1 MNVVRILWLLTAV
14 VASLQWAHAND
25 ECVVVTPNVLRLG
38 ARETVVAIVSGRPQR
53 VSVSLESHPVG
64 RGAFFETTF
73 DAAPGSPVTAEV
85 SVKPDDLSELQ
96 LSKEEVQVTLTVQCG
111 TLWKRQVR
119 LPVSGA
125 SADLLF
131 LQTDKPIY
139 HPGSDVGIRFIAL
152 NGSLLPAST
161 PFKLE
166 VRNPQNVVLEEKDF
180 VPDRELM
187 LSHQF
192 MVPKH
197 TVLGE
202 WKLVMRYGH
211 KFQQN
216 TTATFA
222 VEKYVLPRFSVQLR
236 TVDYI
241 LPDFNNITV
250 NVRAKFVNK
259 ESVRGVVSFRFSL
272 KNELGVVEEI
282 GTSGMPK
289 TLQYGDAVYRLAR
302 DEVVAKLGQ
311 QKLRA
316 VFEARA
322 RLVVEATVIEEAT
335 GIRETSRSEQAVFS
349 TSPFLVSTARSEKS
363 FKPGAKFYVT
373 ADVTYPNGEPA
384 ANVPTRLTC
393 AKCHVSPTTYNTD
406 KNGVVTFF
414 VASRTNDARFEFKVE
429 TADPKYGQEQQARN
443 EFSMNPY
450 RDNSGKYMVIE
461 RKDPKTPFKADSTFD
476 AVLFT
481 SDKVKA
487 TSAYY
492 VVLSRGR
499 VLKAGK
505 VVTDPNLLEHR
516 VTFTVT
522 PEMTPSF
529 RVLVVGFLDGQ
540 LATDAIYVNAEPT
553 CTKDSDFTLSRVNPH
568 DIMEPHASA
577 MLVLK
582 GTAGTRVGLLGVDQA
597 VYLLRRKDLLT
608 RKKVFQSMEAKD
620 LGRGLDAG
628 TLALQALANSGVAV
642 LAAQGAYGGAVDDR
656 RRAKRDV
663 TSNILEGFQDE
674 TLRNCCSSGLLKDPF
689 LRRCEQR
696 EEALRSYLIAG
707 SALYTEKCV
716 EAFLTCCIH
725 VQDNRAVG
733 RSNDEV
739 ADVLGD
745 SGFDFGGE
753 ARRNFRETWLFQE
766 LTIGEGPET
775 TYEVSLPDTI
785 TTWELSAVS
794 VAPSGGI
801 CVHEPLE
808 IRVFKKLFVEVNLPY
823 SVIQNEQVEIPVTV
837 YNYDK
842 SERTVRVAMLGT
854 RDVCS
859 GAKEGQPSAVRK
871 LTVPKGQGRTVVFP
885 VVPLAAGKKEI
896 HVAAVSDSHA
906 RDSAKVTLRVEP
918 PGVHKQESFNLIL
931 DPENTQKRKE
941 RHIVSSKHGYTETF
955 AVGGRQLIQ
964 IRRPRRSPQEV
975 VPGSERCE
983 IDIVGDDMGIALEA
997 SVKSPESLL
1006 QMPSGCGE
1014 QTMIY
1019 LAPTLYAYE
1028 YLKTAD
1034 LISSQDEDRA
1044 LGFIRSGYQ
1053 RMLTFRKLDGSFT
1066 VWQGYASSLWLTA
1079 FVVRTLCEARKSV
1092 LIDENVLT
1100 SGLRYILTQQQQDG
1114 RFHDIYKLHHD
1125 DLLGGVTGPLP
1136 LTAYTLLTLQE
1147 CAKDGITVPRLEES
1161 TAKATAFIGK
1171 ELERDNPAY
1180 ETSLAA
1186 YALSLGD
1193 SPAKNDA
1200 IRKLR
1205 SILQPGQQG
1214 GLYVSAGS
1222 DPLSVQATSYALMA
1236 LLKVGESRDTITALV
1251 QWLNLRMNPSG
1262 SLSSSQDTVVAL
1274 QALSKYAI
1282 YARNA
1287 GIDLICEVTLSGDR
1301 MFNRTVRIKRDN
1313 AQVRNRVEIPEFEDK
1328 IFVNVKGSG
1337 TATMYFVTNYDVPVG
1352 ADFLCKFKLDIDFRQ
1367 KKVGLA
1373 EALKGARDFKETY
1386 AMKVCARSLEKDVRG
1401 MAILDVG
1408 LMTGFKPVAADLQ
1421 ELINKKIVDQ
1431 YELSQRSVVF
1441 YLPTIP
1447 ADKDVCVEFGL
1458 DQEFAVG
1465 KLQSSSV
1472 KAYAYYDPDISCTK
1486 FYAPNSTSPLLKI
1499 ECNNPGQS
1507 DVCRCLEGGCPP
1519 QNLPEMFTKD
1529 EIGVVMTTECRENM
1543 REHACDAVE
1552 FVWLGT
1558 ARAKTHKDG
1567 FVNVPF
1573 FITKVLKPGIESEE
1587 DLANNTRMIK
1597 ARDHC
1602 ESFHI
1607 KEGSKYII
1615 MGMDAKYK
1623 VEDAFG
1629 DEQYEY
1635 VMDSDSIVIEVPS
1648 TKNKRVGAA
1657 GRQRNL
1663 NRAGRPR
1670 ERKTGENPANERC
1683 DWDKLVTW
1691 FINEFSN
1698 ETTRCFT

>member
-1 MNVVRILWLLTAV
+1 MNVFQVLWLLTAV
-14 VASLQWAHAND
+14 VTSVQWAHAKD
-25 ECVVVTPNVLRLG
+25 ECVVVTPNALRLG
-38 ARETVVAIVSGRPQR
+38 ASETVVAIVSGQRQR
-53 VSVSLESHPVG
+53 VRVSLQSHPVG
-64 RGAFFETTF
+64 RAAFFETTF
-73 DAAPGSPVTAEV
+73 DVAPGKPTTAEV

-111 TLWKRQVR
+111 TLWTRQV
-119 LPVSGA
+119 LLAVSGS

-139 HPGSDVGIRFIAL
+139 HPGSNVHIRFIAL

-166 VRNPQNVVLEEKDF
+166 VRNPQNVVLEEKNF

-192 MVPKH
+192 IVPKH

-211 KFQQN
+211 KLQQN

-222 VEKYVLPRFSVQLR
+222 VEKYVLPRFSVTLK

-241 LPDFNNITV
+241 LPDFNNITI

-259 ESVRGVVSFRFSL
+259 QYVRGVVSFRFSV
-272 KNELGVVEEI
+272 KNELGPVEEI

-289 TLQYGDAVYRLAR
+289 TLQSGDAVYTLAR
-302 DEVVAKLGQ
+302 GEVVDRLGERR
-311 QKLRA
+311 LGA
-316 VFEARA
+316 LFEARA

-373 ADVTYPNGEPA
+373 ADVTYANGEPA
-384 ANVPTRLTC
+384 ANVPTKLTC
-393 AKCHVSPTTYNTD
+393 ENCHVSSTTYSTNE
-406 KNGVVTFF
+406 NGVVTFF
-414 VASRTNDARFEFKVE
+414 VASRTNDTGFKFMVE
-429 TADPKYGQEQQARN
+429 TADPKYRAKQQARN
-443 EFSMNPY
+443 EFSMNLY
-450 RDNSGKYMVIE
+450 RDNSGKYMFIQ
-461 RKDPKTPFKADSTFD
+461 RKDPKTLFKVYSTFE
-476 AVLFT
+476 AILFT
-481 SDKVKA
+481 SQKIQVM
-487 TSAYY
+487 SAYY

-505 VVTDPNLLEHR
+505 VATGPNVLEHR
-516 VTFTVT
+516 VTFIVT
-522 PEMTPSF
+522 PEMSPSF

-553 CTKDSDFTLSRVNPH
+553 CTKGSHFTLEREHRNE
-568 DIMEPHASA
+568 MLEPGASET
-577 MLVLK
+577 LVLK
-582 GTAGTRVGLLGVDQA
+582 GKAGTRVGLLGVDQA

-608 RKKVFQSMEAKD
+608 RRKVFQSMEAKD

-628 TLALQALANSGVAV
+628 TAALHALANSGVAV
-642 LAAQGAYGGAVDDR
+642 LAAQGAYGGAGDDR

-674 TLRNCCSSGLLKDPF
+674 TLRNCCSSGLQKDPF
-689 LRRCEQR
+689 LRSCSER

-707 SALYTEKCV
+707 SALYSDKCV
-716 EAFLTCCIH
+716 EAFFTCCKQ
-725 VQDNRAVG
+725 VEDNQPVG

-739 ADVLGD
+739 ADVLGN
-745 SGFDFGGE
+745 SGFDFSGKE
-753 ARRNFRETWLFQE
+753 RRDFRETWLFQE
-766 LTIGEGPET
+766 LTIGEGQKT

-801 CVHEPLE
+801 CVHDPLE

-823 SVIQNEQVEIPVTV
+823 SVIKNEQVEIPVTV
-837 YNYDK
+837 YNYDR
-842 SERTVRVAMLGT
+842 SEQVVRVVMLGT

-859 GAKEGQPSAVRK
+859 GAKEGKPSAVRK
-871 LTVPKGQGRTVVFP
+871 LTVPKGQGRTVMFP
-885 VVPLAAGKKEI
+885 VVPLAAGEREI
-896 HVAAVSDSHA
+896 HVVAVSDSSA
-906 RDSAKVTLRVEP
+906 KDAAKVTLRVEP
-918 PGVHKQESFNLIL
+918 PGVRKEESFNLIL

-941 RHIVSSKHGYTETF
+941 RDVNTTHGYTETF
-955 AVGGRQLIQ
+955 AVGGKQLIQ
-964 IRRPRRSPQEV
+964 IQRPRRSPQEV
-975 VPGSERCE
+975 IPGSERCE
-983 IDIVGDDMGIALEA
+983 IDIIGDDMGVALEA

-1006 QMPSGCGE
+1006 RMPSGCGE
-1014 QTMIY
+1014 QTMIT

-1053 RMLTFRKLDGSFT
+1053 RMLTFRKLDGSFS
-1066 VWQGYASSLWLTA
+1066 VWNTYTSSLWLTA
-1079 FVVRTLCEARKSV
+1079 FVVRSLCEARKSV

-1100 SGLRYILTQQQQDG
+1100 SGLHYILTQQQQDG
-1114 RFHDIYKLHHD
+1114 RFHDISKLIHG

-1147 CAKDGITVPRLEES
+1147 CAKDGIKVPGLKES
-1161 TAKATAFIGK
+1161 YEKATAFIGK
-1171 ELERDNPAY
+1171 ELERDQPAY

-1193 SPAKNDA
+1193 SPAKNNA

-1205 SILQPGQQG
+1205 SILQPGQRG
-1214 GLYVSAGS
+1214 GQYVSAGS

-1236 LLKVGESRDTITALV
+1236 LLKVGESRDTVTALV

-1262 SLSSSQDTVVAL
+1262 SLSTSQDTVVAL

-1287 GIDLICEVTLSGDR
+1287 GIDLTCEVTLSGDKA
-1301 MFNRTVRIKRDN
+1301 FNRTVRIKRDN
-1313 AQVRNRVEIPEFEDK
+1313 AQVRNRIEIPQFEDK
-1328 IFVNVKGSG
+1328 IFLNVKGSG
-1337 TATMYFVTNYDVPVG
+1337 TATMYFVTSHDEPVG
-1352 ADFLCKFKLDIDFRQ
+1352 AEFLCKFKLDIDFRQ
-1367 KKVGLA
+1367 NKVSIK
-1373 EALKGARDFKETY
+1373 EALKDGKGFKETY
-1386 AMKVCARSLEKDVRG
+1386 AMKVCARSLEEDVRG

-1408 LMTGFKPVAADLQ
+1408 LMSGFKPVAADLQ
-1421 ELINKKIVDQ
+1421 ELVNKKIVDH

-1458 DQEFAVG
+1458 DQEFTVG

-1472 KAYAYYDPDISCTK
+1472 KAYAYYNPDISCTK
-1486 FYAPNSTSPLLKI
+1486 FYAPNRSSPLLKM
-1499 ECNNPGQS
+1499 ECKDPGHS
-1507 DVCRCLEGGCPP
+1507 DVCMCLEGGCPP
-1519 QNLPEMFTKD
+1519 ENLREMFTKNGN
-1529 EIGVVMTTECRENM
+1529 EVVMTAECREAL
-1543 REHACDAVE
+1543 REHACDEVDFA
-1552 FVWLGT
+1552 WLGT
-1558 ARAKTHKDG
+1558 AQTKTYKDG
-1567 FVNVPF
+1567 FLEVRF
-1573 FITKVLKPGIESEE
+1573 FITKVLKPGIETEE
-1587 DLANNTRMIK
+1587 DLANYTRVIK

-1602 ESFHI
+1602 ESFQI
-1607 KEGSKYII
+1607 KEGSEYII

-1623 VEDAFG
+1623 VEDLFG

-1635 VMDSDSIVIEVPS
+1635 LMDSDTIVIEMPS
-1648 TKNKRVGAA
+1648 KENKIVGAR
-1657 GRQRNL
+1657 GRAKNTNKSGKR
-1663 NRAGRPR
+1663 RG
-1670 ERKTGENPANERC
+1670 RKTGQNPANEPC
-1683 DWDKLVTW
+1683 DWDKLVLW
-1691 FINEFSN
+1691 FKNEFSN

>member
-1 MNVVRILWLLTAV
+1 MNVARILWLLTAV

-53 VSVSLESHPVG
+53 VSVSLQSHPVG

-85 SVKPDDLSELQ
+85 AVKPDDLSELQ

-139 HPGSDVGIRFIAL
+139 HPGSDVHIRFIAL

-192 MVPKH
+192 TVPKH

-211 KFQQN
+211 KL
-216 TTATFA
+216 
-222 VEKYVLPRFSVQLR
+222 E
-236 TVDYI
+236 
-241 LPDFNNITV
+241 
-250 NVRAKFVNK
+250 
-259 ESVRGVVSFRFSL
+259 
-272 KNELGVVEEI
+272 
-282 GTSGMPK
+282 
-289 TLQYGDAVYRLAR
+289 YGDAVYRLAR

-373 ADVTYPNGEPA
+373 ADVTYANGEPA
-384 ANVPTRLTC
+384 ANIPTRLTC

-414 VASRTNDARFEFKVE
+414 VASRTNDARFEFKVG
-429 TADPKYGQEQQARN
+429 TCRLCGYIYIFSFSVSIPISNTHCSSRRTSLFLNKYFRAQYPTRCALKSIKLQALIRSAKHRSCLEQS
-443 EFSMNPY
+443 E
-450 RDNSGKYMVIE
+450 
-461 RKDPKTPFKADSTFD
+461 
-476 AVLFT
+476 
-481 SDKVKA
+481 
-487 TSAYY
+487 
-492 VVLSRGR
+492 
-499 VLKAGK
+499 
-505 VVTDPNLLEHR
+505 

-540 LATDAIYVNAEPT
+540 LATDAVYVNAEPT
-553 CTKDSDFTLSRVNPH
+553 CTKGSDFTLSRVNPH
-568 DIMEPHASA
+568 EIMEPHASET
-577 MLVLK
+577 LVLK

-608 RKKVFQSMEAKD
+608 RKKVFESMEAKD

-628 TLALQALANSGVAV
+628 TVALQALANSGVAV
-642 LAAQGAYGGAVDDR
+642 LAAPGAYGGAGKPHDLAPFRDDR

-689 LRRCEQR
+689 LRPCEQR

-707 SALYTEKCV
+707 SALYSEKCV
-716 EAFLTCCIH
+716 EAFFTCCIH
-725 VQDNRAVG
+725 VQDNQAVG

-753 ARRNFRETWLFQE
+753 ARRNFRETWLFHE
-766 LTIGEGPET
+766 LTIGEGPQT

-801 CVHEPLE
+801 CVHDPLE
-808 IRVFKKLFVEVNLPY
+808 IPVFKKLFVEVNLPF

-885 VVPLAAGKKEI
+885 VVPLAAGEKEI

-941 RHIVSSKHGYTETF
+941 RHIVSSKYGYTETF

-983 IDIVGDDMGIALEA
+983 IDIVGDDMGVALEA

-1006 QMPSGCGE
+1006 RMPSGCGE
-1014 QTMIY
+1014 QTMIN

-1053 RMLTFRKLDGSFT
+1053 RMLTFRKLDGSFA
-1066 VWQGYASSLWLTA
+1066 VWQGHASSLWLTA

-1114 RFHDIYKLHHD
+1114 RFHDIYKLHHG

-1147 CAKDGITVPRLEES
+1147 CAKDGVKVSLQLIITPTRESVPS
-1161 TAKATAFIGK
+1161 
-1171 ELERDNPAY
+1171 
-1180 ETSLAA
+1180 
-1186 YALSLGD
+1186 
-1193 SPAKNDA
+1193 A
-1200 IRKLR
+1200 IVRFLFTEHTQKVACTCPLD
-1205 SILQPGQQG
+1205 
-1214 GLYVSAGS
+1214 S

-1367 KKVGLA
+1367 KKVDLA
-1373 EALKGARDFKETY
+1373 EALKGVKDFKETY

-1447 ADKDVCVEFGL
+1447 ADKDVCVQFGL

-1472 KAYAYYDPDISCTK
+1472 KAYAYYDP
-1486 FYAPNSTSPLLKI
+1486 
-1499 ECNNPGQS
+1499 
-1507 DVCRCLEGGCPP
+1507 GGCPP
-1519 QNLPEMFTKD
+1519 QNLLEMFTKD
-1529 EIGVVMTTECRENM
+1529 ENEVVMTTECRENL

-1552 FVWLGT
+1552 FVWLGK
-1558 ARAKTHKDG
+1558 ARAKIHKDG

-1587 DLANNTRMIK
+1587 DLANNTRVIK

-1607 KEGSKYII
+1607 KEGSEYII

-1648 TKNKRVGAA
+1648 TKNKRVGAP
-1657 GRQRNL
+1657 GRQRNA
-1663 NRAGRPR
+1663 NKAGKSRG
-1670 ERKTGENPANERC
+1670 RKTGENPANERC
-1683 DWDKLVTW
+1683 DWDKLVAW

>member
-1 MNVVRILWLLTAV
+1 MNEFQVLWLLTAV
-14 VASLQWAHAND
+14 VTSVQWAHAKD
-25 ECVVVTPNVLRLG
+25 ECVVVTPNALRLG

-64 RGAFFETTF
+64 RAAFFETTF
-73 DAAPGSPVTAEV
+73 DVVPGTPATAEV

-119 LPVSGA
+119 LAVSGS

-139 HPGSDVGIRFIAL
+139 HPGSNVHIRFIAL

-166 VRNPQNVVLEEKDF
+166 VRNPQNVVLEEKNF

-192 MVPKH
+192 TVPKH

-211 KFQQN
+211 KLQQN

-222 VEKYVLPRFSVQLR
+222 VEKYVLPRFSVQLK

-241 LPDFNNITV
+241 LPDFNNITI

-259 ESVRGVVSFRFSL
+259 QYVRGVVSFRFSV
-272 KNELGVVEEI
+272 KNELGAVEEI
-282 GTSGMPK
+282 GTSGTPK
-289 TLQYGDAVYRLAR
+289 TLEYGDAVYTLAR
-302 DEVVAKLGQ
+302 AEVDARLSEH
-311 QKLRA
+311 KLRA
-316 VFEARA
+316 LFEARA

-373 ADVTYPNGEPA
+373 ADVTYANGEPA

-393 AKCHVSPTTYNTD
+393 ERCHVSPNTYKTN

-414 VASRTNDARFEFKVE
+414 VASRTNDAGFKFKVE
-429 TADPKYGQEQQARN
+429 TADPKYRAEQQARN
-443 EFSMNPY
+443 EFSMNLY
-450 RDNSGKYMVIE
+450 RDNSGKYMFIE
-461 RKDPKTPFKADSTFD
+461 RKDPKTLFKVDSTFE

-481 SDKVKA
+481 SQKIQVL
-487 TSAYY
+487 SAYY

-505 VVTDPNLLEHR
+505 VATETNVLERR
-516 VTFTVT
+516 VTFSVT
-522 PEMTPSF
+522 PEMSPSF

-540 LATDAIYVNAEPT
+540 FATDAIYVNAEPT
-553 CTKDSDFTLSRVNPH
+553 CTEGSDFTLAREHP
-568 DIMEPHASA
+568 DEILEPGASET
-577 MLVLK
+577 LVLK
-582 GTAGTRVGLLGVDQA
+582 GKAGTRVGLLGVDQA

-608 RKKVFQSMEAKD
+608 RRKVFQSMEAKD

-628 TLALQALANSGVAV
+628 TAALHALANSGVAV
-642 LAAQGAYGGAVDDR
+642 LAAQGAYGGAGDDR

-663 TSNILEGFQDE
+663 TSNLEGFQDE
-674 TLRNCCSSGLLKDPF
+674 TLRNCCSSGLQKDPF
-689 LRRCEQR
+689 LRSCSQR

-707 SALYTEKCV
+707 SALYSDKCV
-716 EAFLTCCIH
+716 EAFVTCCKQ
-725 VQDNRAVG
+725 VEDNQPVG
-733 RSNDEV
+733 RSNAEV

-745 SGFDFGGE
+745 SGFDFSGKE
-753 ARRNFRETWLFQE
+753 RQDFRETWLFQQ
-766 LTIGEGPET
+766 LTIGEGPKT

-801 CVHEPLE
+801 CVHDPLE

-823 SVIQNEQVEIPVTV
+823 SVIKNEQVEIPVTV
-837 YNYDK
+837 YNYD
-842 SERTVRVAMLGT
+842 SSDQVVRVAMLGT

-859 GAKEGQPSAVRK
+859 GAKEGKPSAVRK
-871 LTVPKGQGRTVVFP
+871 VTVPKGQGLTVVFP
-885 VVPLAAGKKEI
+885 VVPLAAGEREI
-896 HVAAVSDSHA
+896 HVVAVSDSSA
-906 RDSAKVTLRVEP
+906 RDAAKVTLRVEP
-918 PGVHKQESFNLIL
+918 PGVRKQESFNLIL

-941 RHIVSSKHGYTETF
+941 RDVNTTHRYTETF
-955 AVGGRQLIQ
+955 AVGGTQLIQ
-964 IRRPRRSPQEV
+964 IRRPHRSPQEV
-975 VPGSERCE
+975 IPGSERCE
-983 IDIVGDDMGIALEA
+983 IDIIGDDMGVALEA

-1006 QMPSGCGE
+1006 RMPSGCGE
-1014 QTMIY
+1014 QTMIT

-1053 RMLTFRKLDGSFT
+1053 RMLTFRKLDGSFS
-1066 VWQGYASSLWLTA
+1066 VWKTHPSSLWLTA
-1079 FVVRTLCEARKSV
+1079 FVVRSLCEARKSV

-1100 SGLRYILTQQQQDG
+1100 SGLHYILSQQQQDG
-1114 RFHDIYKLHHD
+1114 RFHDIWKLIHG

-1147 CAKDGITVPRLEES
+1147 CAKDGIKVPGLEES
-1161 TAKATAFIGK
+1161 HARATAFIGK
-1171 ELERDNPAY
+1171 ELQRDQPAY

-1205 SILQPGQQG
+1205 GILQRGQRG

-1236 LLKVGESRDTITALV
+1236 LLKVGESRGTITGLV

-1287 GIDLICEVTLSGDR
+1287 GIDLTCEVTLSGDKA
-1301 MFNRTVRIKRDN
+1301 FNRTVRIKRDN
-1313 AQVRNRVEIPEFEDK
+1313 AQVRNRIEIPQFEDK

-1337 TATMYFVTNYDVPVG
+1337 TATMYFVTSHDEPVG
-1352 ADFLCKFKLDIDFRQ
+1352 AEFLCKFKLDIDFRQ
-1367 KKVGLA
+1367 NKVSIK
-1373 EALKGARDFKETY
+1373 EALKGGNGFKETY

-1408 LMTGFKPVAADLQ
+1408 LMSGFKPVEADLQ
-1421 ELINKKIVDQ
+1421 KLVNKTIVDH

-1447 ADKDVCVEFGL
+1447 ADKDVCVEFDL
-1458 DQEFAVG
+1458 DQKFAVS

-1472 KAYAYYDPDISCTK
+1472 KAYAYYNPDISCTK
-1486 FYAPNSTSPLLKI
+1486 FYAPNSASPLLKM
-1499 ECNNPGQS
+1499 ECKDPGHS
-1507 DVCRCLEGGCPP
+1507 DVCTCLEGGCPP
-1519 QNLPEMFTKD
+1519 ENLREMFTKY
-1529 EIGVVMTTECRENM
+1529 ENQVVMTAECREAL
-1543 REHACDAVE
+1543 REHACEGVDFA
-1552 FVWLGT
+1552 WLGT
-1558 ARAKTHKDG
+1558 ARTKTHKDG
-1567 FVNVPF
+1567 FVEVRF
-1573 FITKVLKPGIESEE
+1573 FITKVLKPGTETEE
-1587 DLANNTRMIK
+1587 DLANNARVIK

-1602 ESFHI
+1602 ESLQV
-1607 KEGSKYII
+1607 KEGRKYII
-1615 MGMDAKYK
+1615 MGTDAKYK
-1623 VEDAFG
+1623 VKDAFG

-1635 VMDSDSIVIEVPS
+1635 LMDSDAIVIEVPS
-1648 TKNKRVGAA
+1648 KNKRVGAQ
-1657 GRQRNL
+1657 GRARNS
-1663 NRAGRPR
+1663 NRS
-1670 ERKTGENPANERC
+1670 ERRRGGKTGQNPANELC
-1683 DWDKLVTW
+1683 DWDKLVDW
-1691 FINEFSN
+1691 FIKEFSD